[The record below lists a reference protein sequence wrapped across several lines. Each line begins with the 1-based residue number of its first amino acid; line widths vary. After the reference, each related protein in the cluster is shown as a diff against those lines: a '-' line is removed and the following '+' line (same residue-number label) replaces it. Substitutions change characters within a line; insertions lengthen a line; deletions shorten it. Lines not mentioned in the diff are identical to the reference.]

1 MSESKDVGAP
11 KPESPG
17 GKERRV
23 RVRYPTDRESMC
35 QPGEGRL
42 DQVWWL
48 ARITDISSTG
58 IALVLQQ
65 VRQKFP
71 AGTLLTVELQN
82 SAGDVSHTLQ
92 TRVIHTTPHPEGG
105 WVSGCAFVN
114 PLSEADLKAFL

>member
-1 MSESKDVGAP
+1 MSGPNAP
-11 KPESPG
+11 ENSSRELSG
-17 GKERRV
+17 SERRV
-23 RVRYPTDRESMC
+23 RVRHPTERESLC

-42 DQVWWL
+42 DHAWWL
-48 ARITDISSTG
+48 ARVVDISTTG
-58 IALVLQQ
+58 IGVIL
-65 VRQKFP
+65 RQKF
-71 AGTLLTVELQN
+71 AEGTLLTVELQN